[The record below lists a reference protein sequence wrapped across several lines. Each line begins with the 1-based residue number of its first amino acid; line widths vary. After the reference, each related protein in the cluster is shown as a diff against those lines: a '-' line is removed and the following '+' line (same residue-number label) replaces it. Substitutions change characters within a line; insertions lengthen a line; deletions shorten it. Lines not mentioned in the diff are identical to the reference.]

1 MKFSVLVAFWFF
13 CFYLFLMLSLLQA
26 MPAETMKEHWQGSL
40 LGSSPSRAPSTQ
52 AVVLRLQQKK
62 WIAGASDGFLQQAS
76 RYVSPPSRPA
86 PVPWGKACRAGFA
99 VPKCDSTLPE
109 PRIPAASSF
118 ALDRS
123 QLNVPG
129 WLLGGSKQRWV
140 GKRVS
145 LENTG
150 VTAGRQLRPGTLHG
164 KGSWCWKHLAGYGQS
179 CLHVSSFFNDTALA
193 DTCLVPSFLGRAR
206 QADPHSP
213 LQMRG
218 FAGRGRASRARL
230 RTLWNVCLCLKG
242 AEMFG
247 YG

>member
-1 MKFSVLVAFWFF
+1 MGF
-13 CFYLFLMLSLLQA
+13 CSKPRVTSLLHQGQRRCLEA
-26 MPAETMKEHWQGSL
+26 RLAE
-40 LGSSPSRAPSTQ
+40 
-52 AVVLRLQQKK
+52 
-62 WIAGASDGFLQQAS
+62 QAS
-76 RYVSPPSRPA
+76 RCPRATARSQSR
-86 PVPWGKACRAGFA
+86 
-99 VPKCDSTLPE
+99 
-109 PRIPAASSF
+109 ASRQLALF

-179 CLHVSSFFNDTALA
+179 CLRVSSFFNDTAPTDA
-193 DTCLVPSFLGRAR
+193 RLVPSFLGRAR

-213 LQMRG
+213 PQMRG
-218 FAGRGRASRARL
+218 FAGRGRASCARL
-230 RTLWNVCLCLKG
+230 RALWNVRLCLKG